1 MLIGGAFLVGL
12 IWRRRVI
19 PVRPLLTSD
28 MDEEGCVEHEEYLIS
43 LLTAENGGEGDNHDN
58 SRHIL
63 GRDNVCGLAPD
74 PIAIGKKRKR
84 ERELN
89 EALRKQ
95 RTLLTVRFLMG
106 MLTFAS
112 LVVFGWNSSL
122 VLSQCLL
129 LVYFVFGTQSSLI
142 VWAYARSEVEND
154 IIVPEKNRSG
164 MIWRGFMMSAI
175 ISIVTD
181 SMSFASWLSVPIISA
196 ELPLVGLPI
205 VTLFM
210 TFRLAVC
217 LLALVVS
224 CKIIH
229 DLGEVGGGI
238 YAHVFSLVIDWSKS
252 VGDNGAFALQRRP
265 LWTAFEGR
273 GITLGRRQADA
284 L

>member
-1 MLIGGAFLVGL
+1 M
-12 IWRRRVI
+12 
-19 PVRPLLTSD
+19 
-28 MDEEGCVEHEEYLIS
+28 EHEEYLIS
-43 LLTAENGGEGDNHDN
+43 LLTAESGCEGENNDS

-63 GRDNVCGLAPD
+63 CQNNGSGLAPD
-74 PIAIGKKRKR
+74 PIALGKQRKR

-106 MLTFAS
+106 MFTFAS
-112 LVVFGWNSSL
+112 FLVFRWNSSL

-154 IIVPEKNRSG
+154 IIGPEKNRSG

-175 ISIVTD
+175 ISIIMD
-181 SMSFASWLSVPIISA
+181 SMAFASWLSVPIISA
-196 ELPLVGLPI
+196 KMPLVGLPI
-205 VTLFM
+205 VSLFM

-217 LLALVVS
+217 LLALVVAS
-224 CKIIH
+224 KILH
-229 DLGEVGGGI
+229 EMGEVGGGI
-238 YAHVFSLVIDWSKS
+238 YAHAFSLVIDWSKS
-252 VGDNGAFALQRRP
+252 VGDNGAFALQSRP